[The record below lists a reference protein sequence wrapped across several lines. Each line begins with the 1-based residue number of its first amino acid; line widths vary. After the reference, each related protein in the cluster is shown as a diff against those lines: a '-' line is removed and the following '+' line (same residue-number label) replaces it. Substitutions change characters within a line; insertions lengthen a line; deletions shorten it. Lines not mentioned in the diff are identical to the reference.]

1 MPQCGTIR
9 RAVHLFGV
17 LGFGGRPMKLVHSR
31 SDPDLYYLVRA
42 PLEFWDLEKKLHW
55 IEEWAPDQA
64 KRPSSIEPGKRV
76 KGLLAIDF
84 QGFVVE
90 CKAELVPTSD
100 PDVMTF
106 EGMGERG
113 EELIRVFYRG
123 IMSGRMSSA
132 EGVINSIDIPVDDVS
147 MQPTEDELT
156 SKKSLPRIVRA
167 GASSLMYLLLA
178 GAVFGSIG
186 YTVWSRNNFVSL
198 EGTRLVL
205 AAQEGQA
212 GVSSL
217 SGDPTLAIQ
226 GRLPEDRLLHVHEG
240 MAGLARLNFDGDVKE
255 APVQLSR
262 VVAGDLE
269 IVVTLALDKDAQ
281 SLLSADPGT
290 PVDVKLD
297 RELGLFGLIPALAQ

>member
-1 MPQCGTIR
+1 
-9 RAVHLFGV
+9 
-17 LGFGGRPMKLVHSR
+17 MKLVHSR

-42 PLEFWDLEKKLHW
+42 PLEFWDLEKNLHW

-64 KRPSSIEPGKRV
+64 KRPETIEAGKRV

-90 CKAELVPTSD
+90 CKAELVPTAD
-100 PDVMTF
+100 PDVVQF
-106 EGMGERG
+106 HGMGERG
-113 EELIRVFYRG
+113 EELVRVFYRG

-132 EGVINSIDIPVDDVS
+132 EGVINSIDIPVDTIS

-156 SKKSLPRIVRA
+156 GKKPLPRLVRA
-167 GASSLMYLLLA
+167 GATTLTYLLLA

-186 YTVWSRNNFVSL
+186 YTVWSRNNWVPL

-205 AAQEGQA
+205 AAQDGQS

-217 SGDPTLAIQ
+217 SDDLDLAIQ

-240 MAGLARLNFDGDVKE
+240 MSGVARLNADGDVRE
-255 APVQLSR
+255 VPVNLSS
-262 VVAGDLE
+262 VVAGDIE
-269 IVVTLALDKDAQ
+269 IVVTLGLDKDAQ
-281 SLLSADPGT
+281 EILSAEPGT

-297 RELGLFGLIPALAQ
+297 RDLGVTGLIPALSR